1 MMDDN
6 QFLNLLKRV
15 RQLTVSILSVAILL
29 FAGVVYYVSD
39 PSLSIFKMEADDQ
52 VISTVAKPLD
62 DAIENGIHLKTG
74 LKEGDGLMLVVQ
86 NCTSCHS
93 AKMIIQNRA
102 SKEGWK
108 SMIKWM
114 QQTQNLWD
122 LGDNEEKII
131 SYLAANYP
139 PQRKGRRAPLTDIDW
154 YELED

>member
-1 MMDDN
+1 MDDK
-6 QFLNLLKRV
+6 QFIDLLRRAKQLTV
-15 RQLTVSILSVAILL
+15 AILTVSIIL
-29 FAGVVYYVSD
+29 FAAVILYVVDPTLMLVKSQDIEGV
-39 PSLSIFKMEADDQ
+39 
-52 VISTVAKPLD
+52 STDIPVES
-62 DAIENGIHLKTG
+62 DAIVEGIHVQTG
-74 LKEGDGLMLVVQ
+74 LKEGADLMLVVQ

-131 SYLAANYP
+131 EYLATYYAP
-139 PQRKGRRAPLTDIDW
+139 EKKGRRATLKNVDW